1 MITIHLW
8 NPYLVESTNGGLL
21 LSGDAKVD
29 SKAIEAWEDFTR
41 TSVSSYIQV
50 IDKAQLDDFLFAV
63 INEFGA
69 EFSYYPEL
77 KGLIEIIPPRKP
89 LGWELSEQYGIIYSA
104 KTTHLDRIPEDVLH
118 VQSWAEWTK
127 SMEWNA

>member
-8 NPYLVESTNGGLL
+8 NPHLVESADGGLL

-29 SKAIEAWEDFTR
+29 SKAIKAWEDFTH

-50 IDKAQLDDFLFAV
+50 IDKAQLDDFLFAA
-63 INEFGA
+63 INEFNA

-77 KGLIEIIPPRKP
+77 KGLIEITPPRKP
-89 LGWELSEQYGIIYSA
+89 FGWELSEQYGRVYTA
-104 KTTHLDRIPEDVLH
+104 TAFHWDRIPEDVLH
-118 VQSWAEWTK
+118 IQSWAEWTK
-127 SMEWNA
+127 NMEWNA